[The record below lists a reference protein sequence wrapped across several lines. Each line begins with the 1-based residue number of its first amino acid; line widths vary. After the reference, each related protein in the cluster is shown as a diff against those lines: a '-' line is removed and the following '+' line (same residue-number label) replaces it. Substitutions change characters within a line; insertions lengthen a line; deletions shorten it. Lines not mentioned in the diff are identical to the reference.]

1 MYRRRNEGWS
11 KKVDIVTL
19 STMEKSVAQI
29 RQLTAGRED
38 SVLIIKEV
46 EMLER
51 ALAWAQGRL
60 SDFDLT
66 KHLMPEHLQTQP
78 QKL

>member
-19 STMEKSVAQI
+19 STMEKSISEI
-29 RQLTAGRED
+29 RKLTTGRDD
-38 SVLIIKEV
+38 SALIIKEV

-51 ALAWAQGRL
+51 AIAHAQGKFT
-60 SDFDLT
+60 DFDLT
-66 KHLMPEHLQTQP
+66 KHRMPEQF
-78 QKL
+78 KADS

>member
-19 STMEKSVAQI
+19 STMEKSVSEI
-29 RQLTAGRED
+29 RKLSEGRDD
-38 SVLIIKEV
+38 SALIIKEV

-66 KHLMPEHLQTQP
+66 KHKMPEHLKTNH
-78 QKL
+78 

>member
-1 MYRRRNEGWS
+1 MNKLADFYAAEQYFDILYRP
-11 KKVDIVTL
+11 KQ
-19 STMEKSVAQI
+19 MEKSIAQI
-29 RQLTAGRED
+29 RQLSEGRED

-51 ALAWAQGRL
+51 ALAWAQGKL

-66 KHLMPEHLQTQP
+66 NHRMPEHL
-78 QKL
+78 KKSA

>member
-19 STMEKSVAQI
+19 STMEKSVSEI
-29 RQLTAGRED
+29 RKLAEGRDD
-38 SVLIIKEV
+38 SNLIIKEV

-66 KHLMPEHLQTQP
+66 KHRMPEHLKQSA
-78 QKL
+78 

>member
-19 STMEKSVAQI
+19 STMEKSVSEI
-29 RQLTAGRED
+29 RKLTEGRDD

-66 KHLMPEHLQTQP
+66 KHRMPEH
-78 QKL
+78 QKKAH

>member
-19 STMEKSVAQI
+19 STMEKSVSEI
-29 RQLTAGRED
+29 RRLSEGRED

-46 EMLER
+46 ETLER

-66 KHLMPEHLQTQP
+66 KHRMPEHL
-78 QKL
+78 KNNN

>member
-19 STMEKSVAQI
+19 ATMEKSVSQI
-29 RQLTAGRED
+29 RQLSEGRDD
-38 SVLIIKEV
+38 SALIIKEV

-66 KHLMPEHLQTQP
+66 KHLMPEHLKTNH
-78 QKL
+78 

>member
-19 STMEKSVAQI
+19 STMEKSVSEI
-29 RQLTAGRED
+29 RKLAEGRDD

-66 KHLMPEHLQTQP
+66 KHRMPEHL
-78 QKL
+78 KKAR

>member
-19 STMEKSVAQI
+19 STMEKSVSEI
-29 RQLTAGRED
+29 RKLTEGRDD
-38 SVLIIKEV
+38 SNLIIKEV

-66 KHLMPEHLQTQP
+66 KHRMPVHL
-78 QKL
+78 KKAH

>member
-19 STMEKSVAQI
+19 STMEKSVAEI
-29 RQLTAGRED
+29 RKLSEGRND

-66 KHLMPEHLQTQP
+66 RHRMPEHL
-78 QKL
+78 KKSA

>member
-19 STMEKSVAQI
+19 STMEKSVSEI
-29 RQLTAGRED
+29 RKLSEGRDD
-38 SVLIIKEV
+38 SALIIKEV

-66 KHLMPEHLQTQP
+66 KHLMPEHL
-78 QKL
+78 KKSA

>member
-29 RQLTAGRED
+29 RQLSEGRND

-66 KHLMPEHLQTQP
+66 KHQMPEHL
-78 QKL
+78 KKSA

>member
-19 STMEKSVAQI
+19 STMEESVSEI
-29 RQLTAGRED
+29 RKLAEGRDD

-66 KHLMPEHLQTQP
+66 KHRMPEHL
-78 QKL
+78 KKAR

>member
-1 MYRRRNEGWS
+1 MYRQRNEGWS

-19 STMEKSVAQI
+19 STMEKSVAEI
-29 RQLTAGRED
+29 RILTEGSGD

-66 KHLMPEHLQTQP
+66 KHLMPEHL
-78 QKL
+78 KSKH

>member
-19 STMEKSVAQI
+19 ATMEKSVAQI
-29 RQLTAGRED
+29 RQLSEGKDD
-38 SVLIIKEV
+38 SALIIKEV

-66 KHLMPEHLQTQP
+66 KHRMPEQLKTNH
-78 QKL
+78 

>member
-1 MYRRRNEGWS
+1 MYRQRNEGWS

-29 RQLTAGRED
+29 RQLSEGRND

-51 ALAWAQGRL
+51 ALAQAQGKF
-60 SDFDLT
+60 SNFDLT
-66 KHLMPEHLQTQP
+66 KHRMPEH
-78 QKL
+78 QKPKH

>member
-19 STMEKSVAQI
+19 STMEKSIAQI
-29 RQLTAGRED
+29 RQLSEGKDD

-51 ALAWAQGRL
+51 AIAQAQGRL

-66 KHLMPEHLQTQP
+66 KHKMPEHLKTNY
-78 QKL
+78 

>member
-19 STMEKSVAQI
+19 STMEKSVSEI
-29 RQLTAGRED
+29 RKLSEGRDD
-38 SVLIIKEV
+38 SALIIKEV

-66 KHLMPEHLQTQP
+66 KHLMPEHL
-78 QKL
+78 KNNH

>member
-19 STMEKSVAQI
+19 STMEKSVSEI
-29 RQLTAGRED
+29 RRLSEGRND
-38 SVLIIKEV
+38 SALIIKEV

-66 KHLMPEHLQTQP
+66 KHRMPEHL
-78 QKL
+78 KKSA